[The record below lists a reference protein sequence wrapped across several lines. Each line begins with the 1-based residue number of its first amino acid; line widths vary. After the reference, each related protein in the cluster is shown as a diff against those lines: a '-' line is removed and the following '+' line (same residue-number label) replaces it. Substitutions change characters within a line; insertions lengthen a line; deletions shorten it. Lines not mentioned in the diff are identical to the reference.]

1 MLTSVEKKKSHFI
14 SRRQKQ
20 IFWDRSLGAKTLPKP
35 KMHKYGFTG
44 NNFVPCERISTF
56 DTRMRIFLST
66 LRSRQEREFLSFSLV
81 LQDENWNFFLEVSCF
96 KTRTRISFFQ
106 DENGNFFIVV
116 PRHEKF
122 CHLIS
127 GFETRTR
134 IEEVFTTVILH

>member
-56 DTRMRIFLST
+56 DSRMRIFLST

-106 DENGNFFIVV
+106 SHTSRREREFLYCSLTQREILSS
-116 PRHEKF
+116 
-122 CHLIS
+122 HL
-127 GFETRTR
+127 R
-134 IEEVFTTVILH
+134 L